1 MLKLS
6 SLKTLET
13 TNFRLVTV
21 DGKTS
26 IKATTAMAKAYLKLK
41 KLSNPVACELEFAQD
56 AIAKLV
62 DLEASV
68 TKLAAI

>member
-1 MLKLS
+1 
-6 SLKTLET
+6 
-13 TNFRLVTV
+13 
-21 DGKTS
+21 
-26 IKATTAMAKAYLKLK
+26 MAKAYLKLK